1 MAHGI
6 LTEGQ
11 LRSISTGRLQKILR
25 YHQTTVG
32 YAHYHFLTKNE
43 ISEEE
48 YNGILAYHQLI
59 KDILAE
65 REQAEVERKKKK

>member
-11 LRSISTGRLQKILR
+11 LRSISTGRLLKILR
-25 YHQTTVG
+25 YHQVTVG

-43 ISEEE
+43 ISEDE

-59 KDILAE
+59 KSILAE
-65 REQAEVERKKKK
+65 REHVEPKRKKK